1 MNVLINGST
10 ARIPLPSSPATHC
23 LVTENRLHSSRPSSS
38 TTSPHQRSTM
48 PLRLSSN
55 SNLKLR
61 NIEWGQKAHFSI
73 YGISTTCSVSA
84 PFKGT
89 RVWKVWHL
97 FRLVAAFGLSH
108 RSLAESQNVLRIM
121 LKMTESLST
130 IQMIRFSGWRNR
142 LCELISIL
150 RRSVLTCW
158 KTMKVK
164 MGFLKMI
171 QTCVLG

>member
-10 ARIPLPSSPATHC
+10 AKIPLPSSPTTHS
-23 LVTENRLHSSRPSSS
+23 LVAENRLHSSRPSSS

-61 NIEWGQKAHFSI
+61 NVERGQKAHFSI
-73 YGISTTCSVSA
+73 SGISTTCSVSA

-97 FRLVAAFGLSH
+97 LRLVAASGLSH
-108 RSLAESQNVLRIM
+108 RSLAKSQNVPRIM
-121 LKMTESLST
+121 MKTMEGFST
-130 IQMIRFSGWRNR
+130 IQMIRFGGCRNR
-142 LCELISIL
+142 LCKLISIL
-150 RRSVLTCW
+150 RRSLFTCW
-158 KTMKVK
+158 QTMRMK
-164 MGFLKMI
+164 MPFLRMI
-171 QTCVLG
+171 RACVLG